1 MKLKEEFLLQAL
13 KNAQTAMLKHGAP
26 TKRLMDTLSSRGGV
40 ETVQELCKRGRV
52 SDGFDNLCA
61 SGHGELTLEALAVQG
76 KYGILF
82 TDEEVNHCLD
92 MLMQAGF
99 FA

>member
-1 MKLKEEFLLQAL
+1 MTLKEAFLLQAL
-13 KNAQTAMLKHGAP
+13 QQAQTAMLEHGAP
-26 TKRLMDTLSSRGGV
+26 TKRLMDTLSARGGV
-40 ETVQELCKRGRV
+40 ETVQDLCKRGRV
-52 SDGFDNLCA
+52 SDGFDFLCA
-61 SGHGELTLEALAVQG
+61 AGHGKLTLEALAVQG
-76 KYGILF
+76 KYGSLF